1 MSAVAAA
8 LAAVLCGL
16 GGLLVPSLIRRI
28 PEPEARED
36 QDPEDQDPEDAK
48 ETYAAIAGLPGLVWK
63 AALAAAVA
71 GALVGAAIGLDWPL
85 VFLLPLV
92 PVGVALALVDW
103 RTRLLPTRVIAPTY
117 VALVPLVLLVALV
130 DGDTDA
136 LVRAGI
142 GWLLAGG
149 FFVLLW
155 VVHPGGLGYGDV
167 RLSGILGIV
176 LGYVGWSQLFW
187 GLWAGFLLGG
197 VGGLVLSRI
206 GLVDRRANPFGPWML
221 IGAVLG
227 ILWGAAAGT
236 AVFG

>member
-1 MSAVAAA
+1 MSPVAAA

-16 GGLLVPSLIRRI
+16 GGLLVPTLVRRI
-28 PEPEARED
+28 PEPDEP
-36 QDPEDQDPEDAK
+36 PEDK
-48 ETYAAIAGLPGLVWK
+48 EPYAAIAALPGLAWK
-63 AALAAAVA
+63 AAVAAAVA
-71 GALVGAAIGLDWPL
+71 GALVGAAVGLSWPL
-85 VFLLPLV
+85 AFLLPLV

-103 RTRLLPTRVIAPTY
+103 RTRLLPTRVIAPSY
-117 VALVPLVLLVALV
+117 VALVPLVAVVGLL
-130 DGDTDA
+130 DGDTAA
-136 LVRAGI
+136 LVRAGV

-149 FFVLLW
+149 FFVVLW
-155 VVHPGGLGYGDV
+155 LVHPGGLGYGDV

-176 LGYVGWSQLFW
+176 LGYLGWGELFW

-197 VGGLVLSRI
+197 VGGVVLARL

-227 ILWGAAAGT
+227 ILWGAAAGA

>member
-16 GGLLVPSLIRRI
+16 GGLLVPTLVRRI
-28 PEPEARED
+28 PEPEEP
-36 QDPEDQDPEDAK
+36 PEDK
-48 ETYAAIAGLPGLVWK
+48 EPYAAIAALPGLVWK
-63 AALAAAVA
+63 AAAAAAVA
-71 GALVGAAIGLDWPL
+71 GALVGAAIGLSWPL
-85 VFLLPLV
+85 VFVSPLV

-117 VALVPLVLLVALV
+117 VALVPVVLLVGLL
-130 DGDTDA
+130 DGDPAA
-136 LVRAGI
+136 LVRAGV

-176 LGYVGWSQLFW
+176 LGYLGWSQLFW

-197 VGGLVLSRI
+197 VGGLVLARL

-227 ILWGAAAGT
+227 ILWGEAAGA